1 MRDQGPAI
9 APSWGPAIVRAATV
23 FAYFSLATVALPSW
37 VLGLDA
43 VASSTGWLRDAI
55 AVFTWGVTLAVGIGG
70 LRLSQREGWL

>member
-1 MRDQGPAI
+1 MSDH
-9 APSWGPAIVRAATV
+9 APTISPTWGPAIMQAVAV

-55 AVFTWGVTLAVGIGG
+55 SLLIWGITLAVGIGG
-70 LRLSQREGWL
+70 LRLSQLRGWL